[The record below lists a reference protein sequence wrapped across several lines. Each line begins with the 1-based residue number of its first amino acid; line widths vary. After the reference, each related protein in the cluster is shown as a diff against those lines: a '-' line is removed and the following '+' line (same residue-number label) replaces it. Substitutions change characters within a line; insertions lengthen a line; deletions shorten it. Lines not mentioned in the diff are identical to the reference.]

1 MTTTHIGYRAIRITD
16 AHIEPTF
23 ISRTKTVTAIQKAV
37 GCDHFDLVPL
47 DHGIDLYVDDEGAIN
62 GSPLNLKLTIMAHIL
77 GVPTVLFGNGIM
89 LGGSDDNGDTVSLT
103 SKQVLQI
110 AEAMTRR
117 LDLALIEQ
125 LAQSLGPLPQVVEY
139 LRNC

>member
-47 DHGIDLYVDDEGAIN
+47 NHGIDLYVDDEGAIN
-62 GSPLNLKLTIMAHIL
+62 GSPLNLRLTIMAHIL

-103 SKQVLQI
+103 SKQVLLI
-110 AEAMTRR
+110 AEAIARKPDQVLIDHLARSLAPMT
-117 LDLALIEQ
+117 D
-125 LAQSLGPLPQVVEY
+125 VVET
-139 LRNC
+139 LPGW